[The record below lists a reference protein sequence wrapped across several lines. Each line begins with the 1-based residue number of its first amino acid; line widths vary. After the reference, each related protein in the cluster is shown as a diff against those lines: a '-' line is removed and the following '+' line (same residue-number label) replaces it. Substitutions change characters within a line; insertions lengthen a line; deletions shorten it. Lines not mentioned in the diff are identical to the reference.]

1 MMKPLFIFPCIFL
14 YCLASE
20 FIAEDFEQGPS
31 IAIRLSKR
39 LERSKRGQQD
49 LLQNSDAQSE
59 TQIPTKQADNLR
71 GNIKTPDQ
79 DNSGTLS
86 VSGSQ
91 AEHGVCHY
99 SRNTSVII
107 KTNSSLTAGAKFM
120 KYAQADNSADCAKKC
135 CDTKGCNEAIFENK
149 KDYSCYL
156 FDCGNPSVCV
166 FAPHNSYISM
176 NFQQMK
182 DKVETSHAH
191 LAIKHESELAGLD
204 NQGSSKDSI
213 VQSTTTTTTTTTTPT
228 TFQPTTLKKR
238 TKIVSLDD
246 VCTPA
251 DKCED
256 RHAECIQG
264 KCRCQEGYIIKYG
277 ICRRQCDKHHFE
289 CEERGSKSIGVE
301 CIELANVCDGIPQCG
316 DGSDEFGCSSNAFK
330 DGSQN
335 EILYQVDANPK
346 KMPTAKF
353 RKIKLKPV
361 GPSVSQHDE
370 SSNKLLKQKGQL
382 PIAKYNTETMIK
394 KDKPKEA
401 LLNPKEFATSNPPV
415 AQRGKGQQFSNH
427 NTNMNQGWVK
437 SDGSKDLLQENDGN
451 SKKLSLSED
460 IIQPSSRETDR
471 HRANS
476 ASSNRIWNQNQL
488 SQYQKHPDVNPQYVG
503 NRNFISNYP
512 SQHQQLGINQVD
524 NQGFVG
530 SGHKPSGLIAEEN
543 QKFAINQPKSY
554 NRLNGDSQE
563 ELLSGANNQV
573 QLPQRSRQRYQTAN
587 QNYMDSQYISDN
599 SQFPQKQNLYG
610 YSGNN
615 YAYQQKVAA
624 TYNNGYPVLQ
634 PQNSGINQD
643 GVNYVQ
649 NTAQAYNWGDY
660 PNDYMYTDQNSDYS
674 NLAANTAQGYQYA
687 PDNGRVNQDLHNL
700 GNSNRPSDNI
710 KQIHPNGVQVHY
722 QATENK
728 IRGKQQQQPTL
739 SKNMSPD
746 VRPDA
751 QDHPKTRFHTES
763 RMQAANTNTDY
774 KAETDGTV
782 HSNAASTDNGNK
794 DKVNGESENDSVV
807 ASSKESTTTRSTS
820 LHQNNSVTQKP
831 IKSSAKFFEHSNYIL
846 KKKVVVASPSDNAQ
860 GPIVALALGLSF
872 TTMLLIFVGC
882 RLHRVKRRLRKGRA
896 LHSNE
901 ADYLINGMY
910 L

>member
-49 LLQNSDAQSE
+49 LLQNSDDAQSE
-59 TQIPTKQADNLR
+59 TQTPTKQADNLR
-71 GNIKTPDQ
+71 GNIKTPDR

-91 AEHGVCHY
+91 AEHGVCY
-99 SRNTSVII
+99 YNKNTSVII

-120 KYAQADNSADCAKKC
+120 KYAQAVNSMDCAKKC

-149 KDYSCYL
+149 KDHSCYL

-176 NFQQMK
+176 NFQQIK
-182 DKVETSHAH
+182 NKVETSHAH

-213 VQSTTTTTTTTTTPT
+213 VQSTTTTTTTTTHT

-251 DKCED
+251 DECED
-256 RHAECIQG
+256 KHAECIQE

-277 ICRRQCDKHHFE
+277 ICRKQCDKHHFE

-301 CIELANVCDGIPQCG
+301 CIELANVCDGVPQCG
-316 DGSDEFGCSSNAFK
+316 DGSDEFGCSSN
-330 DGSQN
+330 
-335 EILYQVDANPK
+335 
-346 KMPTAKF
+346 
-353 RKIKLKPV
+353 
-361 GPSVSQHDE
+361 
-370 SSNKLLKQKGQL
+370 
-382 PIAKYNTETMIK
+382 
-394 KDKPKEA
+394 
-401 LLNPKEFATSNPPV
+401 
-415 AQRGKGQQFSNH
+415 
-427 NTNMNQGWVK
+427 
-437 SDGSKDLLQENDGN
+437 
-451 SKKLSLSED
+451 
-460 IIQPSSRETDR
+460 
-471 HRANS
+471 
-476 ASSNRIWNQNQL
+476 
-488 SQYQKHPDVNPQYVG
+488 
-503 NRNFISNYP
+503 
-512 SQHQQLGINQVD
+512 
-524 NQGFVG
+524 
-530 SGHKPSGLIAEEN
+530 
-543 QKFAINQPKSY
+543 
-554 NRLNGDSQE
+554 
-563 ELLSGANNQV
+563 
-573 QLPQRSRQRYQTAN
+573 
-587 QNYMDSQYISDN
+587 
-599 SQFPQKQNLYG
+599 
-610 YSGNN
+610 
-615 YAYQQKVAA
+615 
-624 TYNNGYPVLQ
+624 
-634 PQNSGINQD
+634 
-643 GVNYVQ
+643 
-649 NTAQAYNWGDY
+649 
-660 PNDYMYTDQNSDYS
+660 
-674 NLAANTAQGYQYA
+674 
-687 PDNGRVNQDLHNL
+687 DNGRVNQDLHNL
-700 GNSNRPSDNI
+700 GNGNRPSDNI

-728 IRGKQQQQPTL
+728 IRGNQQQQPNL
-739 SKNMSPD
+739 GKNMSPD

-763 RMQAANTNTDY
+763 KMQAANTNTDY

-782 HSNAASTDNGNK
+782 HSNAASTDNDNK
-794 DKVNGESENDSVV
+794 DKVNGKSENDPVV
-807 ASSKESTTTRSTS
+807 ASSKESTTTRSTT

-831 IKSSAKFFEHSNYIL
+831 IKSAAKFFEHSNYIL